1 MDRASDWHYGSSGL
15 DSFLEL
21 SNLFNIFFTCC
32 QATIT
37 YMIHPRVQS
46 TPFHLSYS
54 WQYYRDKLRT
64 LNIGQSWLAGSA
76 NPQMRH
82 ISSSQAD
89 PALEGWPLWSISSSV
104 SSTEHV
110 LFVLKNGKRS
120 NALHYRWFLLSML
133 AGWEPVCHLWEKVLH
148 IIPVFVCVTLHMRW
162 LSLIQHR

>member
-1 MDRASDWHYGSSGL
+1 M
-15 DSFLEL
+15 EL
-21 SNLFNIFFTCC
+21 WNLFKSCFNCC

-37 YMIHPRVQS
+37 YVIHPWVHS

-54 WQYYRDKLRT
+54 KQYYWDKLRT
-64 LNIGQSWLAGSA
+64 LTIDHSWLARSA

-82 ISSSQAD
+82 IRSSQTD
-89 PALEGWPLWSISSSV
+89 PALEGWPLLSISSSF
-104 SSTEHV
+104 SLTERV
-110 LFVLKNGKRS
+110 LLVLKNGKRS

-133 AGWEPVCHLWEKVLH
+133 AGWEPACHLWEKVLH